1 MEGKDGE
8 QRAEEDLT
16 WPSVSKSLPAQCSQA
31 LAVQTDREGSPSDGR
46 GGGPAPRKPDLCPE
60 VSLQGRN
67 KDKKFHFQ
75 LKRSATTASLKTQ
88 LSPDARSTELRGAD
102 TGKGHLPSDTPP
114 GPPALPGPRPG
125 GGAEL
130 RGPGFPTPHN
140 PPAPQA
146 AHQTGHKGR
155 GNENN

>member
-31 LAVQTDREGSPSDGR
+31 LAVQTDREGSPSDGP

-88 LSPDARSTELRGAD
+88 LSPVRMPGAQSSEVLMQEKDTCRATHPLGHPRSRDPDPVAARS
-102 TGKGHLPSDTPP
+102 
-114 GPPALPGPRPG
+114 
-125 GGAEL
+125 
-130 RGPGFPTPHN
+130 
-140 PPAPQA
+140 
-146 AHQTGHKGR
+146 
-155 GNENN
+155 